1 MSAALASKYAHMV
14 IDKDG
19 KRVRLDGRTTTFNY
33 YESLYSPFA
42 TANMIFVDTGDS
54 VVASKETGVEGRLG
68 TIKDNLP
75 ITGYENL
82 EFKIETKYG
91 TIDFKNKPF
100 IVDGASTPSQDA
112 TLQGVFLPLISGE
125 GMINQQKPLHKKYT
139 GKISDTVVKIL
150 SEEMNISKNRIFVE
164 PTSNVYNFT
173 TPPKGG
179 PLDHILKLCKK
190 SIPVGGDP
198 GYFFYQ
204 TQDGFNFRSID
215 FLLNQEPKATYNYNE
230 KLDSNLDNDVND
242 FKILNSPSFIKDQ
255 DVLSA
260 LRSGTY
266 FSRNVF
272 FDPRTFQYDEVI
284 FNLSEKGVKRTLG
297 KIPPYLNKIKS
308 YTRTHF
314 HILDIG
320 SLDPNI
326 SININNDPREW
337 QAKSTMRYNLLHSQI
352 VQIQV
357 PCNSNLRAGD
367 IIKCNISAITQGQK
381 ELGVYD
387 AHRSGRYL
395 ILNLCHHFD
404 TTRSYTS
411 LTLLRDTY
419 GLYTNKK

>member
-19 KRVRLDGRTTTFNY
+19 KRVRLDGRTTNFNY

-42 TANMIFVDTGDS
+42 AADLVYADTGDS
-54 VVASKETGVEGRLG
+54 VIASKETGVEGRVG

-75 ITGYENL
+75 INGYENL
-82 EFKIETKYG
+82 EFKIESKYG
-91 TIDFKNKPF
+91 NIDFKNKPF
-100 IVDGASTPSQDA
+100 IVNGNSTLAQDS
-112 TLQGVFLPLISGE
+112 TLQGVFLPLISSE
-125 GMINQQKPLHKKYT
+125 GMLNQQKSLHKKYT
-139 GKISDTVVKIL
+139 GRISDTVVKIL
-150 SEEMNISKNRIFVE
+150 TEEMNIPKNKVFVE
-164 PTSNVYNFT
+164 STSNSYNFT

-179 PLDHILKLCKK
+179 PLDHILRLCKK

-204 TQDGFNFRSID
+204 TQDGFHFKSID
-215 FLLNQEPKATYNYNE
+215 FLLNQEPKETYNYNE
-230 KLDSNLDNDVND
+230 KLDANLDNDIND
-242 FKILNSPSFIKDQ
+242 FKILTAPSFIKDQ
-255 DVLSA
+255 NVLTS

-266 FSRNVF
+266 YSRNVF

-284 FNLSEKGVKRTLG
+284 FNLSESGVKRTLG
-297 KIPPYLNKIKS
+297 KIPPYLNKIRS

-326 SININNDPREW
+326 SIDVNNDPREW
-337 QAKSTMRYNLLHSQI
+337 QAKSTMRYNLLNSQ
-352 VQIQV
+352 VTQIQV
-357 PCNSNLRAGD
+357 PCNVRLKAGD
-367 IIKCNISAITQGQK
+367 VIKCNISAITLGEK

-387 AHRSGRYL
+387 AHRSGKYL
-395 ILNLCHHFD
+395 ILHLCHHFD
-404 TTRSYTS
+404 AERSYTS